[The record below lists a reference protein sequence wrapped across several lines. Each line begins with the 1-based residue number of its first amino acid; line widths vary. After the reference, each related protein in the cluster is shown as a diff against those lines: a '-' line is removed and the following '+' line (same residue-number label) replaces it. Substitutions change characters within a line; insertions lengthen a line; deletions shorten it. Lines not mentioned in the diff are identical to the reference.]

1 VIFNAA
7 RRHDEH
13 VIFLSDPNEP
23 HHLVN
28 SENRKHFQLRMKQY
42 FDHFLIDTPIPTW
55 IAEGLPEVSKG
66 GAIKAVT
73 TPRP

>member
-1 VIFNAA
+1 
-7 RRHDEH
+7 
-13 VIFLSDPNEP
+13 
-23 HHLVN
+23 
-28 SENRKHFQLRMKQY
+28 MKQY